1 MTRAPGRILILGAG
15 PTGLGAAWR
24 LRELGYHDYQVLEQS
39 AEAGGLASSF
49 VDDCGFT
56 WDVGGHV
63 QFSHYAYYDD
73 VLDLALGDA
82 WLYHQRESWV
92 WMRERFIPYPF
103 QNNIH
108 RLDAVDCARA
118 LKGMEDAADARDGTR
133 AADFHQWILST
144 FGDGIAELFL
154 LPYNFKV
161 WAYPPSLLGIDWMGD
176 RVAVPDLERV
186 RRNVESGTDDVS
198 WGPNSLFRFPKR
210 GGTGAIW
217 RAVASLLPSDRLRF
231 NARVA
236 AVDAAQRV
244 VTLEEGERLSYD
256 TLISALPL
264 DVLCGMTS
272 GLSPAS
278 VAAAERLLYSTSHII
293 GIGLRGP
300 QPKTLQRKCWMY
312 FPEETSPYYRVTV
325 FSNYSPANVPEGEG
339 FWSLMAEVSESPR
352 KLVNRETLTG
362 DTIAA
367 LRRDRLI
374 EEGTE
379 VVSRWEYRAGHGYP
393 TPSVNRDQELAI
405 VEPELAAR
413 GIFSRGRFGA
423 WRYEVSNQDHTFMQG
438 VEVVDRLLGNG
449 REMTLTK
456 PDLVNSGAFLR
467 KQKS

>member
-1 MTRAPGRILILGAG
+1 MTRSPGRILILGAG

-24 LRELGYHDYQVLEQS
+24 LQELGYHDYQVLEQS
-39 AEAGGLASSF
+39 SKAGGLASSF

-82 WLYHQRESWV
+82 WLYHQRQSWV

-108 RLDAVDCARA
+108 RLDPADCARA
-118 LKGMEDAADARDGTR
+118 LRGMEAAADARDGTP
-133 AADFHQWILST
+133 ADDFRQWIFST
-144 FGDGIAELFL
+144 FGEGIAELFL

-161 WAYPPSLLGIDWMGD
+161 WAFPPELLGTDWMGD

-186 RRNVESGTDDVS
+186 KRNVERGVDDVS

-217 RAVASLLPSDRLRF
+217 KAVASRLPTDRLRF
-231 NARVA
+231 DAKVVS
-236 AVDAAQRV
+236 VDAARRM
-244 VTLEEGERLSYD
+244 VTLADGQRLSYE

-264 DVLCGMTS
+264 DVFCGMTA
-272 GLSPAS
+272 GLSSSAFEAS
-278 VAAAERLLYSTSHII
+278 ARLLHSTSHII
-293 GIGLRGP
+293 GIGLRGR
-300 QPKTLQRKCWMY
+300 QPETLKQKCWMY
-312 FPEETSPYYRVTV
+312 FPEEASPYYRVTV
-325 FSNYSPANVPEGEG
+325 FSNYSPANVPEGDG
-339 FWSLMAEVSESPR
+339 FWSLMAEVSESPM
-352 KLVNRETLTG
+352 KPVQQETLIG
-362 DTIAA
+362 NVVDA

-374 EEGTE
+374 APESE
-379 VVSRWEYRAGHGYP
+379 VVSRWYYRASHGYP
-393 TPSVNRDQELAI
+393 TPSRTRDQQLSI
-405 VEPELAAR
+405 IEPELVTN

-438 VEVVDRLLGNG
+438 VEVVDRLLGSG
-449 REMTLTK
+449 HEMTLTQ

-467 KQKS
+467 AKKG